1 MYEIQ
6 TKPSLVLE
14 DDDEMGVNAPL
25 IHQRVISKLHVGL
38 GVLYYH
44 RSEIEYEPLTETML
58 GEGVSSPTPDLLLYD
73 NGAEKTRV
81 IIEVCQTR
89 AIRADVEKV
98 IRLIE
103 GKLYGIEE
111 GFIYNYKTG
120 QWLRY
125 RLGDNGEAIESS
137 FSLTL
142 NLDLAKFL

>member
-1 MYEIQ
+1 MYNIQ
-6 TKPSLVLE
+6 GTLSFVRE
-14 DDDEMGVNAPL
+14 DDEMGVNAPL

-44 RSEIEYEPLTETML
+44 RNEIEYEPLTETLL

-73 NGAEKTRV
+73 NGAEKTRI

-103 GKLYGIEE
+103 GQLYGIEE
-111 GFIYNYKTG
+111 GFVYNYKTG

-125 RLGDNGEAIESS
+125 KLGDGEAVTESS
-137 FSLTL
+137 FSEKL